1 MPETPSS
8 DSISPRL
15 RKVAELARQA
25 LETAFT
31 TLAHH
36 IDLAFLKEA
45 HRRTRKDG
53 SVGID
58 RQTAADYVR
67 DLEGNLCSLLDR
79 FKSGRYQA
87 PPVRRTY
94 IPKGDGKKM
103 RPIGIPTFEDKV
115 LQRAVAMLLEAIYEQ
130 DFLDCSYGFRP
141 GRSAHQALEDFREKL
156 MKMRGGFVIEVDIQA
171 FFDNLDHSHLRRFL
185 NRRVN
190 DGVIRRTI
198 GKWLSAGVMEKGAVT
213 RLKGG
218 TPQGGV
224 ISPILANVYLHE
236 VLDTWFERTVKP
248 RLAGESYMIRYADD
262 VLIVCWVEE
271 DARRLMNVLPK
282 RFGKYGLALHP
293 EKTRL
298 VRFERPIRRAN
309 GQEPDREDMP
319 GTFDFLGFT
328 HYWGK
333 SLKGNWV
340 VLRKTAVDRFRR
352 GLKAISLW
360 CRRHQHDPIPVQH
373 RVLCAK
379 LRGHY
384 QYYGIT
390 ANSPSLNRFDHQV
403 VHTWRKWLNRR
414 SRKAKMTWERFQK
427 LLERYPLPKPKPV
440 HSVAPSI
447 RFASP

>member
-8 DSISPRL
+8 DFISPRL

-25 LETAFT
+25 PDMAFT

-36 IDLAFLKEA
+36 IDLAFLMEA
-45 HRRTRKDG
+45 YRRTRKDG
-53 SVGID
+53 AVGSD
-58 RQTAADYVR
+58 RMTAEDYAR
-67 DLEGNLCSLLDR
+67 DLEDNLRSLLDR

-94 IPKGDGKKM
+94 IPKGDGTKM

-115 LQRAVAMLLEAIYEQ
+115 LQRAVAMLLETIYEQ

-171 FFDNLDHSHLRRFL
+171 FFDNLDHDHL
-185 NRRVN
+185 RRVN

-198 GKWLSAGVMEKGAVT
+198 GKWVNAGVVEKGAVT

-236 VLDTWFERTVKP
+236 VLDTWFERVVKL
-248 RLAGESYMIRYADD
+248 RLAGESHMIRYADD
-262 VLIVCWVEE
+262 VLIVCRMEE

-309 GQEPDREDMP
+309 GQEPEPEDMP
-319 GTFDFLGFT
+319 DTFDFLGFT

-340 VLRKTAVDRFRR
+340 VLRKTAADRFRR
-352 GLKAISLW
+352 GVKAISLW
-360 CRRHQHDPIPVQH
+360 CRRHRHDPIPVQH

-390 ANSPSLNRFDHQV
+390 ANSPSLGRFSYQV
-403 VHTWRKWLNRR
+403 VRIWQKWLNRH
-414 SRKAKMTWERFQK
+414 SRKAKMTWERYLK
-427 LLERYPLPKPKPV
+427 LLERYPLPKSKPV

-447 RFASP
+447 RLTRP